1 MQGSR
6 RTLLSYTGV
15 ALALVHDVN
24 VKQSGMPLG
33 AVRFTAYAMT
43 VASAASLLQFAF
55 IHPESALA
63 LSARVYELSFAMAMI
78 STVLPTF
85 LIASSMRRIGS
96 SHTALVGSFGP
107 IATIYLAYVFL
118 GEAVSVLQ
126 IGGSVLV
133 IAGMLTISVSNKRKD
148 GGRE

>member
-1 MQGSR
+1 
-6 RTLLSYTGV
+6 
-15 ALALVHDVN
+15 
-24 VKQSGMPLG
+24 
-33 AVRFTAYAMT
+33 
-43 VASAASLLQFAF
+43 
-55 IHPESALA
+55 
-63 LSARVYELSFAMAMI
+63 
-78 STVLPTF
+78 
-85 LIASSMRRIGS
+85 MRRIGS